1 MSTVYKVNASGAL
14 NIRSG
19 PGVSYGLAG
28 SAFPYNTTL
37 RSENNETKN
46 GWIHI
51 TSPVNGW
58 CSGVYLTKVT
68 ESTPPPSTSQ
78 PPAYGYAEPD
88 QIDYSE
94 NYDTIDDTGK
104 TIVETTVNTAGYKT
118 LFYRYIRAF
127 GCPPQFNM
135 NVDIQ
140 YINDITPGVGRAF
153 ANSMLSNPSILSL
166 CPGTV
171 NYLPGF
177 SKDQKNAFYERVLGI
192 TTGDSALKS
201 KILSDN
207 DSNVL
212 NGKLYEFKQN
222 RKEYMN
228 VVNYLCRMM
237 AILMGIGDEK
247 IPYGTQKL
255 KNFNYDY
262 WLEPEKASATNSNSV
277 FGDMKGAYDRLVSSA
292 VGDNSYVHFFVTNQG
307 TSVNEN
313 ISTDTTASQLEEII
327 NNSSLNSVARNLEF
341 LFGGPIGSITDS
353 ALEND
358 LQSIFN
364 GSENDGFI
372 KSFMG
377 LTKNYFKGG
386 RLVFPQMV
394 DGVNYSKSM
403 SCSLKFTSL
412 YGNKLSIFLR
422 CMVPIM
428 HLLALSLPKQLSNNM
443 YTYPFIVR
451 AFQKGWF
458 NSDLAIITNMNIV
471 RGGPDNT
478 SWTVHGIPTEFEVT
492 FDITPLYSQLMVS
505 STAKP
510 FLALQNTALVEYLG
524 TLCGVDLKMNNLN
537 AKIDIA
543 TAAIKNKF
551 TDIPANEF
559 RGITDSLSNALSKI
573 FQIQNR

>member
-1 MSTVYKVNASGAL
+1 MSIVYKVNASGAL

-28 SAFPYNTTL
+28 PAFSYNTTL
-37 RSENNETKN
+37 RSENNEIKN

-51 TSPVNGW
+51 TSPKDGW
-58 CSGVYLTKVT
+58 CSGVYLTKVS
-68 ESTPPPSTSQ
+68 ESTPAPSVSI
-78 PPAYGYAEPD
+78 PAAYGYSEPAT
-88 QIDYSE
+88 IDTTE
-94 NYDTIDDTGK
+94 NYDTIDDAGK
-104 TIVETTVNTAGYKT
+104 TIVDSTASVSEYKT
-118 LFYRYIRAF
+118 LFYRFIRAF
-127 GCPPQFNM
+127 GCPPQFNL

-153 ANSMLSNPSILSL
+153 ANSMLSNPTILSL
-166 CPGTV
+166 CPGSV

-177 SKDQKNAFYERVLGI
+177 SKQQKSAFYEKVLGI
-192 TTGDSALKS
+192 TSGDSALRS
-201 KILSDN
+201 KILSDSDN
-207 DSNVL
+207 NIL

-222 RKEYMN
+222 RRDYMN

-237 AILMGIGDEK
+237 SILMGIGDENV
-247 IPYGTQKL
+247 PYGTQKL
-255 KNFNYDY
+255 KNFDYDY
-262 WLEPEKASATNSNSV
+262 WLEPEKASATDSTSV
-277 FGDMKGAYDRLVSSA
+277 FGDIKNAFNKLSSSA
-292 VGDNSYVHFFVTNQG
+292 VGDNSYIHFFVTNQG

-313 ISTDTTASQLEEII
+313 ISTDTTASQLEETV
-327 NNSSLNSVARNLEF
+327 NNSSLNSISRNLEF
-341 LFGGPIGSITDS
+341 LFGGPVGSITDS

-403 SCSLKFTSL
+403 SCNLKFTSL
-412 YGNKLSIFLR
+412 YGDKLSIFLR

-428 HLLALSLPKQLSNNM
+428 HLLALALPKQLSQNM

-451 AFQKGWF
+451 AFQKGLF
-458 NSDLAIITNMNIV
+458 NSDLAIITNMNITK
-471 RGGPDNT
+471 GGPDNT
-478 SWTVHGIPTEFEVT
+478 SWTVHGIPTEYEVT

-543 TAAIKNKF
+543 KSAIQNKF